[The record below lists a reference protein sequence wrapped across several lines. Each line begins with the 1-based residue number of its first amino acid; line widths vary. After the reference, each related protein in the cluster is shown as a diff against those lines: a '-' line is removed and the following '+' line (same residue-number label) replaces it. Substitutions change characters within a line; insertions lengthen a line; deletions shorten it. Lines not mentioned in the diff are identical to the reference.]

1 MEHPRIVSRDAIMM
15 MNIIKIIENLSLL
28 IYYKARIM
36 YSELGDID
44 IPFPFPYNDATS
56 SVDEV
61 VKEYDEVI
69 KNINMDSTNRDETYK
84 YDGPYCETP

>member
-1 MEHPRIVSRDAIMM
+1 MKILRIVSRDAMMM
-15 MNIIKIIENLSLL
+15 MNIMKIIENLSLL

-36 YSELGDID
+36 YSRVGDID
-44 IPFPFPYNDATS
+44 IPFPFPYNDVTS

-69 KNINMDSTNRDETYK
+69 KNINDETYK

>member
-1 MEHPRIVSRDAIMM
+1 MEHPRIKSRDAIMM
-15 MNIIKIIENLSLL
+15 MNIIKIIKNLSLL

-69 KNINMDSTNRDETYK
+69 KNINDETYK

>member
-1 MEHPRIVSRDAIMM
+1 MEHPRIVSRDVMMM
-15 MNIIKIIENLSLL
+15 MNIMKIIENLSLL

-36 YSELGDID
+36 YSRVGDID
-44 IPFPFPYNDATS
+44 IPFPFPYNDVTS

-69 KNINMDSTNRDETYK
+69 KNINDETYK

>member
-1 MEHPRIVSRDAIMM
+1 
-15 MNIIKIIENLSLL
+15 
-28 IYYKARIM
+28 M
-36 YSELGDID
+36 YSRVGDID
-44 IPFPFPYNDATS
+44 IPFPFPYNDVTS

-69 KNINMDSTNRDETYK
+69 KNINDETYK

>member
-1 MEHPRIVSRDAIMM
+1 VKILRIVSRDAMMM
-15 MNIIKIIENLSLL
+15 MNIMKIIENLSLL

-36 YSELGDID
+36 YSRVGDID
-44 IPFPFPYNDATS
+44 IPFPFPYNDVTS

-69 KNINMDSTNRDETYK
+69 KNINDETYK

>member
-1 MEHPRIVSRDAIMM
+1 MKILRIVSRDVMMM
-15 MNIIKIIENLSLL
+15 MNIMKIIENLSLL

-36 YSELGDID
+36 YSRVGDID
-44 IPFPFPYNDATS
+44 IPFPFPYNDVTS

-69 KNINMDSTNRDETYK
+69 KNINDETYK

>member
-1 MEHPRIVSRDAIMM
+1 MMM

-36 YSELGDID
+36 YSRVGDID
-44 IPFPFPYNDATS
+44 IPFPFPYNDVTS

-69 KNINMDSTNRDETYK
+69 KNINDETYK

>member
-1 MEHPRIVSRDAIMM
+1 MKILRIVSRDAMMM

-36 YSELGDID
+36 YSRVGDID
-44 IPFPFPYNDATS
+44 IPFPFPYNDVTS

-69 KNINMDSTNRDETYK
+69 KNINDETYK

>member
-1 MEHPRIVSRDAIMM
+1 VKILRIVSRDVMMM
-15 MNIIKIIENLSLL
+15 MNIMKIIENLSLL

-36 YSELGDID
+36 YSRVGDID
-44 IPFPFPYNDATS
+44 IPFPFPYNDVTS

-69 KNINMDSTNRDETYK
+69 KNINDETYK